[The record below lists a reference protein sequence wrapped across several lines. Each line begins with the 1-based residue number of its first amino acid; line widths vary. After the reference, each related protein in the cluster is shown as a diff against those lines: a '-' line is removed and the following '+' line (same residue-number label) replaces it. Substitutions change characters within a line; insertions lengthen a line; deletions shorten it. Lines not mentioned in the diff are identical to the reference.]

1 MSRIIEV
8 LLRIVSEIQH
18 LDEYSDNIL
27 KGTIISDSDELS
39 ESELDFVAAAAINP
53 IFPDRQKA
61 DN

>member
-1 MSRIIEV
+1 MSRKIEA

-18 LDEYSDNIL
+18 LDECRDNIL

-53 IFPDRQKA
+53 IFPDSQKA